1 MYLDTTSYIDKEMKN
16 KKTNRQALL
25 EMKKASGLGKLFDSL
40 YEDILKD
47 SGGDKRRTLDD
58 FIDQVMAYTAG
69 GSPDMGSSRLAIVHG
84 DEVIKIALNEAG
96 FAQNGIEATAGNDAE
111 VSDVV
116 VPVLSASD
124 FTDHDGYLWIVSQKV
139 KPLTIP
145 GFSKEWQTV
154 RSALKQAASDAASG
168 KIPKAPPPPATGP
181 GGTTKKVP
189 NMQAD
194 PDATKVAV
202 PQGAAMKQAASATS
216 QLQSTGLNKM
226 LTDEFLGSFAKLV
239 ARYPEINTGD
249 LYKPDSWGETGG
261 NIKLLDAG
269 LTKSISKS
277 YYKST
282 GSGLIF
288 AGSEQAKQAKSEK
301 ELSRAAS
308 IESRRSQNEEFAKD
322 ALQLPSYPE
331 ETALLLYVRGL
342 VEPLPKS
349 IFSYDPDKGLSKF
362 EVRSASKTLRDQY
375 DKVVSLIEKIS
386 DASLKDSLLDGL
398 DGILTLQESVGQ
410 SQLRSLIRM
419 HLKTLI

>member
-1 MYLDTTSYIDKEMKN
+1 MKN
-16 KKTNRQALL
+16 KRTNRRPLV

-47 SGGDKRRTLDD
+47 SGGDKKRALDN

-69 GSPDMGSSRLAIVHG
+69 GSPDVGSSRLAVIHG
-84 DEVIKIALNEAG
+84 DEVIKVALNEAG
-96 FAQNGIEATAGNDAE
+96 FAQNGIEATAGNDSE
-111 VSDVV
+111 VSDIV

-145 GFSKEWQTV
+145 GFSKEWQMV

-168 KIPKAPPPPATGP
+168 KTPKAPPPTSAAPVGA
-181 GGTTKKVP
+181 TKKAP
-189 NMQAD
+189 NVQVD

-202 PQGAAMKQAASATS
+202 PQGAAMKQAANVTS
-216 QLQSTGLNKM
+216 QLQSTGLDKM
-226 LTDEFLGSFAKLV
+226 LTDEFLGSFANLV
-239 ARYPEINTGD
+239 TRYSEINTGD
-249 LYKPDSWGETGG
+249 LYKPDSWGVDGD

-282 GSGLIF
+282 GGGLMF
-288 AGSEQAKQAKSEK
+288 AGSEQAKQAKAEK
-301 ELSRAAS
+301 ESSRVSS
-308 IESRRSQNEEFAKD
+308 IESRRSQNEELAKD
-322 ALQLPSYPE
+322 ALQLSSYPE

-342 VEPLPKS
+342 VEPLPRAV
-349 IFSYDPDKGLSKF
+349 FSYDSDKGLSKF
-362 EVRSASKTLRDQY
+362 DIRSASKTLRDQY
-375 DKVVSLIEKIS
+375 DKVVGLIEKIS
-386 DASLKDSLLDGL
+386 NSSLKDSLFSGL
-398 DGILTLQESVGQ
+398 EGILTLQESVGR

>member
-1 MYLDTTSYIDKEMKN
+1 MKN
-16 KKTNRQALL
+16 KRTNRRPLV

-47 SGGDKRRTLDD
+47 SGGDKKQALDN

-69 GSPDMGSSRLAIVHG
+69 GSPDMGSSRLAVIHG
-84 DEVIKIALNEAG
+84 DEVIKVALNEAG
-96 FAQNGIEATAGNDAE
+96 FAQNGIEATAGNDSE
-111 VSDVV
+111 VSDIV

-168 KIPKAPPPPATGP
+168 KTPKAPPPPAASTP
-181 GGTTKKVP
+181 AATKKAP
-189 NMQAD
+189 NAQVD

-202 PQGAAMKQAASATS
+202 PQGAAMKQAANVTS
-216 QLQSTGLNKM
+216 QLQSTGLDKM
-226 LTDEFLGSFAKLV
+226 LTDKFLGSFAKLV
-239 ARYPEINTGD
+239 TRYSEINTGD
-249 LYKPDSWGETGG
+249 LYKPDSWGVDGD

-288 AGSEQAKQAKSEK
+288 AGSEQAKQAKAEK
-301 ELSRAAS
+301 ESSRTSS

-322 ALQLPSYPE
+322 ALQLSSYPE

-342 VEPLPKS
+342 VEPLPRS

-362 EVRSASKTLRDQY
+362 DIRSASKTLRDQY
-375 DKVVSLIEKIS
+375 DKVVGLIEKIS
-386 DASLKDSLLDGL
+386 DSSLKDSLLNGL
-398 DGILTLQESVGQ
+398 DGILTLQESVGR

>member
-1 MYLDTTSYIDKEMKN
+1 MKN
-16 KKTNRQALL
+16 KRTNRRPLV

-47 SGGDKRRTLDD
+47 SGGDKKQALDN

-69 GSPDMGSSRLAIVHG
+69 GSPDMGSSRLAVIHG
-84 DEVIKIALNEAG
+84 DEVIKVALNEAG
-96 FAQNGIEATAGNDAE
+96 FAQNGIEATAGNDSE
-111 VSDVV
+111 VSDIV

-145 GFSKEWQTV
+145 GFSKEWQMV

-168 KIPKAPPPPATGP
+168 KTPKAPPPPAAPTSAA
-181 GGTTKKVP
+181 TKKAP
-189 NMQAD
+189 NAQVD

-202 PQGAAMKQAASATS
+202 PQGAAMKQAANVTS
-216 QLQSTGLNKM
+216 QLQSTGLDKM

-239 ARYPEINTGD
+239 TRYSEINTGD
-249 LYKPDSWGETGG
+249 LYKPDSWGVDGD

-288 AGSEQAKQAKSEK
+288 AGSEQAKQAKAEK
-301 ELSRAAS
+301 ESSRTSS

-322 ALQLPSYPE
+322 ALQLSSYPE

-342 VEPLPKS
+342 VEPLPRS

-362 EVRSASKTLRDQY
+362 DIRSASKTLRDQY
-375 DKVVSLIEKIS
+375 DKVVGLIEKIS
-386 DASLKDSLLDGL
+386 DSSLKDSLLNGL
-398 DGILTLQESVGQ
+398 DGILTLQESVGR